1 MNPIVIIVMAIVLLI
16 PINVVFGIESFVDTT
31 KDPQSYIDRYNNEPI
46 YKEWFDT
53 NYPNTTIY
61 DAVGIKEPDLKKIP
75 EWVRNT
81 FVWYAE
87 NKISESELLSTIE
100 FLVNENI
107 ITINLPQNSNNEK
120 EAITIEEY
128 SQQENTPNKTLQSY
142 LTGSESSSQ
151 DDSNYSDDFQS
162 ILWTRDDIGEKW
174 IVQNNAIT
182 NSNSIELDKR
192 LSLQAYYPVA
202 DEWRIQSQIDL
213 WNSNNFA
220 QEHYMGKVE
229 HGKSITFSNFSQEDD
244 CVTYEK
250 HLIDAAYRERI
261 SFIMNCVRDNIT
273 YFLNVEDLSA
283 YNDLDGITV
292 YDIGNELQLKIE
304 EKLNKIRLP

>member
-1 MNPIVIIVMAIVLLI
+1 MKPIVIIAMVIVLLI

-107 ITINLPQNSNNEK
+107 ITINLPQNSNSEK
-120 EAITIEEY
+120 ETIVIEEY
-128 SQQENTPNKTLQSY
+128 SQQEINPTKY
-142 LTGSESSSQ
+142 
-151 DDSNYSDDFQS
+151 DSNYSDDFES

-174 IVQNNAIT
+174 EISKYGICKSSCGGGIAERNDGKLVTALELNMRYPTYNEWKVQSSIYLWESESVAEEIYFSGYKGNSSYRSILSDIKV
-182 NSNSIELDKR
+182 SNSHE
-192 LSLQAYYPVA
+192 
-202 DEWRIQSQIDL
+202 E
-213 WNSNNFA
+213 NN
-220 QEHYMGKVE
+220 
-229 HGKSITFSNFSQEDD
+229 
-244 CVTYEK
+244 CVFGERFYEEK
-250 HLIDAAYRERI
+250 HWFETKCLR
-261 SFIMNCVRDNIT
+261 NNIT
-273 YFLNVEDLSA
+273 YTITVADYSA
-283 YNDLDGITV
+283 SDDYEGITV
-292 YDIGNELQLKIE
+292 QDIGNKLQSKIE